1 MFADARF
8 VMTKLLTDIF
18 IRRLAQIFLL
28 AIGIAIV
35 LICFLFVELAIQY
48 NISGFE
54 IERDAWKY
62 MFMRIVSFPF
72 DSSLGTF
79 VTGLSAIIPIMLAS
93 VCFSVRTDVTPFKTS
108 SDLNRVGHAFVLI
121 LAIGIALS
129 VAAIFMVSTEDL
141 SNVFTEANKE
151 VAPKQLRGLFGAFL
165 AIQGAY
171 LAQLVKDKD

>member
-1 MFADARF
+1 MGARV

-18 IRRLAQIFLL
+18 IRRLAQVFLL

-35 LICFLFVELAIQY
+35 LICVFFVYLAVQY
-48 NISGFE
+48 NISGFVSDK
-54 IERDAWKY
+54 DAWKY
-62 MFMRIVSFPF
+62 MFMRVVSFPF

-79 VTGLSAIIPIMLAS
+79 VTGLSAIIPTMLAS
-93 VCFSVRTDVTPFKTS
+93 VCFSVRTDVTPVKAGP
-108 SDLNRVGHAFVLI
+108 DLNRVGHAFVLI

-129 VAAIFMVSTEDL
+129 VAAIFIVSTEDL
-141 SNVFTEANKE
+141 SNVFTDATKD

>member
-1 MFADARF
+1 MATDIRI
-8 VMTKLLTDIF
+8 VMTKLLTDMF

-28 AIGIAIV
+28 AIGLGIV
-35 LICFLFVELAIQY
+35 LICLFFVALAIQY

-54 IERDAWKY
+54 VQRDAWKY
-62 MFMRIVSFPF
+62 MFMKIVSFPF

-79 VTGLSAIIPIMLAS
+79 VTGLSAIIPTMLAS
-93 VCFSVRTDVTPFKTS
+93 VCFSVRTDVTPFRAG

-129 VAAIFMVSTEDL
+129 VAAIFIVSTEDL
-141 SNVFTEANKE
+141 SNVFTEATKE